1 MKNGGVP
8 TMTPAELLRCL
19 LERAQKNP
27 TSLARTIDASDR
39 RLQPALSR
47 FLRGKATPD
56 AIKSAAEY
64 FGLDIS
70 AFASERA
77 ATDAG
82 MRLGFIAGDFGD
94 ASSAPAPVAPERR
107 AVLRGRRHQRHV
119 RPCQ

>member
-1 MKNGGVP
+1 MPICINTSNVLALSAMKNGGVP

-77 ATDAG
+77 AK
-82 MRLGFIAGDFGD
+82 RLSAARYCAALPIASDRSRLD
-94 ASSAPAPVAPERR
+94 VSSY
-107 AVLRGRRHQRHV
+107 LFL
-119 RPCQ
+119 